1 MQSKASFV
9 VFVTMRISSVL
20 VSLAVWSVDFAKWSD
35 PTTNKEHGMEFS
47 EIPFSMLFFHMWGT
61 FRQNSN
67 RITQQSWVS
76 SDGTNHRKAKEFTCR
91 DVVGKVPDWG
101 GVKLESGNC
110 LHVFFPSQI
119 FDIFWY
125 KSCFLQC
132 LVMIYCLKHGRFW
145 GREVLMAK
153 NWGWAQYWN
162 IRSKCSQNP
171 NLQWNVMEV
180 KSSAITCSF
189 SFQRSRCS
197 ANCGLWWVVQWSYL
211 NRTIFQGRM
220 ILPQRTLDVI
230 RLLHRS
236 RRFLIG

>member
-1 MQSKASFV
+1 MHVISPNRSHAVYRHQRSPAIPAILVDFLSNRFVMQSKASFV
-9 VFVTMRISSVL
+9 LFVTMRISSVL

-110 LHVFFPSQI
+110 LHVFFPHKFLTY
-119 FDIFWY
+119 FDTSHVFYNVWWWY
-125 KSCFLQC
+125 I
-132 LVMIYCLKHGRFW
+132 V
-145 GREVLMAK
+145 
-153 NWGWAQYWN
+153 
-162 IRSKCSQNP
+162 
-171 NLQWNVMEV
+171 
-180 KSSAITCSF
+180 
-189 SFQRSRCS
+189 
-197 ANCGLWWVVQWSYL
+197 
-211 NRTIFQGRM
+211 
-220 ILPQRTLDVI
+220 
-230 RLLHRS
+230 
-236 RRFLIG
+236 